1 VRRRALATREMCSRV
16 RLTKTPAEYAET
28 RNLRQELPY
37 EALLASGRDHWLAG
51 ERVYVYRRSQGRP
64 GLWQEPPRDETELP
78 SDGEI
83 AAEIADPRDYDVEH
97 YVRVLRD
104 GFASRLARG
113 LNAEDYEAVVSD
125 PDRPPLFARSLTH
138 AKPLLTVLHEP

>member
-1 VRRRALATREMCSRV
+1 V
-16 RLTKTPAEYAET
+16 RLTKTPQQYGAT

-64 GLWQEPPRDETELP
+64 GLWQQQPKDETEL
-78 SDGEI
+78 SSEGEI
-83 AAEIADPRDYDVEH
+83 AAESADPRDYDVEH
-97 YVRVLRD
+97 YVRILRD

-113 LNAEDYEAVVSD
+113 LTPEDYEAVVAD
-125 PDRPPLFARSLTH
+125 PDRPTLFARSL
-138 AKPLLTVLHEP
+138 AKSRPLLSVLSEP